1 MIKKN
6 SVYAMEAKEYLRKR
20 LVGQNVTCLFDYAHP
35 DDPDSKYY
43 TVYFKDSNIAVDI
56 LDNGY
61 GRVTNHFDDEP
72 RSREYQKLI
81 YAQNRASKINK
92 GIHCPPHEKPKY
104 KLKDL
109 TVKSDFQRSQ
119 SYLSFFKRAGRVSGV
134 VEQVIGASRF
144 KVSIP
149 SENLLIII
157 SLNGIFCDM
166 PQKAIEEKNEK
177 NENEKNENE
186 KNVRKS
192 FYEIYPI
199 SNSVN
204 RGLHFVREK
213 LYQRDVE
220 ITINDVDRRSGI
232 FRGKVYF
239 QGEDITISLLEE
251 GYAMI
256 NVDTAANMEEYKI
269 YKEAET
275 IETKKEKTKKEING
289 ELKTLQA

>member
-1 MIKKN
+1 MK
-6 SVYAMEAKEYLRKR
+6 
-20 LVGQNVTCLFDYAHP
+20 
-35 DDPDSKYY
+35 
-43 TVYFKDSNIAVDI
+43 
-56 LDNGY
+56 
-61 GRVTNHFDDEP
+61 
-72 RSREYQKLI
+72 
-81 YAQNRASKINK
+81 
-92 GIHCPPHEKPKY
+92 
-104 KLKDL
+104 
-109 TVKSDFQRSQ
+109 
-119 SYLSFFKRAGRVSGV
+119 
-134 VEQVIGASRF
+134 
-144 KVSIP
+144 
-149 SENLLIII
+149 
-157 SLNGIFCDM
+157 
-166 PQKAIEEKNEK
+166 
-177 NENEKNENE
+177 

-269 YKEAET
+269 YKEAENKAKNHEGGPKKYVGR
-275 IETKKEKTKKEING
+275 IWSCSRTKRKG
-289 ELKTLQA
+289 R